1 MSDRGNRDSLAP
13 AATPTIEPAVTPT
26 NQTAIRDFTHR
37 GTLEATEGQLRL
49 QTIVRLRWFA
59 VLGQFLA
66 VVLVFFGFGFQ
77 LPIGWCLLFISVSA
91 WLNVF
96 LRVRYPARHRLNNT
110 FATVL
115 LAYDVLQLAALLY
128 LTGGIENP
136 FSVLLVAPVTVSAAN
151 LPTRSTIFLGVLALC
166 AAGVNLTHHLQ
177 LPWPAE
183 ETLVLPRLY
192 KFGVL
197 AALAACMTFIAMYSR
212 RLSKEARQMSA
223 ALAATEL
230 VLAREQKL
238 HAMDGLA
245 AAAAHELGT
254 PLATIVLVTK
264 ELERELGKGDGVI
277 RMDAL
282 AEDIAL
288 LRSQAERCKVIMQ
301 KLTNR
306 PTERDPLH
314 SSLTITQLIEEAAAA
329 HRAYSIKITVDAVAL
344 PLRPD
349 PNGRAQRAL
358 EPVGE
363 RRPGLI
369 YGVGNLI
376 ENAVEFAKERVD
388 IAARWDDETVTITIQ
403 DDGPGFKSEVM
414 DALGDPYV
422 TTRPASAQSN
432 VTGDSTGLGLGFFI
446 AKTLL
451 EWSGASLALANREAP
466 AQGAIV
472 RVTWP
477 RNVFDGVPG
486 GWSAEGGRALVS
498 HSTEAAA

>member
-1 MSDRGNRDSLAP
+1 MQTTAPSRDFADRGS
-13 AATPTIEPAVTPT
+13 
-26 NQTAIRDFTHR
+26 
-37 GTLEATEGQLRL
+37 LEATESRLRL

-59 VLGQFLA
+59 VLGQAIA

-77 LPIGWCLLFISVSA
+77 LPIGWCLLLISVSA

-96 LRVRYPARHRLNNT
+96 LRVRYPARHRLNT
-110 FATVL
+110 PFATVL

-136 FSVLLVAPVTVSAAN
+136 FTVLIVAPVTVSAAT
-151 LPTRSTIFLGVLALC
+151 LPPRNTIFLGLLALT
-166 AAGVNLTHHLQ
+166 ATGIILGNHWP
-177 LPWPAE
+177 LPWPPGEAFI
-183 ETLVLPRLY
+183 LPRLY

-197 AALAACMTFIAMYSR
+197 AAVAACMSFIALYGW

-254 PLATIVLVTK
+254 PLATIVLVTR
-264 ELERELGKGDGVI
+264 ELERGLPKGDAMI
-277 RMDAL
+277 RADSL
-282 AEDIAL
+282 VEDIAL
-288 LRSQAERCKVIMQ
+288 LRSQADRCKEIMQ
-301 KLTNR
+301 KLTSR

-314 SSLTITQLIEEAAAA
+314 ASLTITQLIEEAVAP
-329 HRAYSIKITVDAVAL
+329 HRAYAIQINVDAIAL
-344 PLRPD
+344 ATRPAGQH
-349 PNGRAQRAL
+349 PRAT

-369 YGVGNLI
+369 YGAGNLI
-376 ENAVEFAKERVD
+376 ENAVEFAKTRVD
-388 IAARWDDETVTITIQ
+388 ITARWDDDTVTMLIQ
-403 DDGPGFKSEVM
+403 DDGPGFKPDVM
-414 DALGDPYV
+414 DALGEPYV
-422 TTRPASAQSN
+422 TTRPSSQKSVAD
-432 VTGDSTGLGLGFFI
+432 GEPTGLGLGFFI

-451 EWSGASLALANREAP
+451 ERSGATLALANRLAP
-466 AQGAIV
+466 EQGAVV

-477 RNVFDGVPG
+477 RAKFEGTRDD
-486 GWSAEGGRALVS
+486 WTAEGGRGLVGR
-498 HSTEAAA
+498 AAEVAS